1 MPNLETVGKVKKA
14 TEKTNRV
21 EDNGK
26 VEASYEITFHLQLE
40 RRDYLR
46 LARAGL
52 NGDDL
57 LLTIDVTNFQMSLD
71 DMWHN
76 RQEGVE

>member
-14 TEKTNRV
+14 TEKINRV
-21 EDNGK
+21 EDTGK
-26 VEASYEITFHLQLE
+26 VEASYEVTFSLQLS
-40 RRDYLR
+40 RMDYLR

-57 LLTIDVTNFQMSLD
+57 LLNIDVTNFQMSLD
-71 DMWHN
+71 DMWN
-76 RQEGVE
+76 KSEGQG

>member
-1 MPNLETVGKVKKA
+1 MPNLETVGKVKKCV
-14 TEKTNRV
+14 EKIHRV
-21 EDNGK
+21 DNNGA
-26 VEASYEITFHLQLE
+26 VEATHEITLTLTLD

-57 LLTIDVTNFQMSLD
+57 VLTIDVTNFQMSLD
-71 DMWHN
+71 DMWN
-76 RQEGVE
+76 NSQGG

>member
-1 MPNLETVGKVKKA
+1 MANLEIVGKVKKCV
-14 TEKTNRV
+14 EKINRV
-21 EDNGK
+21 DNTGA
-26 VEASYEITFHLQLE
+26 VEATHEITFILTLD

-52 NGDDL
+52 NEDDL

-71 DMWHN
+71 DMWN
-76 RQEGVE
+76 KGQEA